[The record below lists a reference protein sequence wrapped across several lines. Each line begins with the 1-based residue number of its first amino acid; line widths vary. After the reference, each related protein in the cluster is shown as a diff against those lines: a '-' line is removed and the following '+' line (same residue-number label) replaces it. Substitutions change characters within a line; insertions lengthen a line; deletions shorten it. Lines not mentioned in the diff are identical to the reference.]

1 MPYLIP
7 PRKSPENGFQDY
19 VWYQKATATKPAAF
33 VLEIW
38 DGYPIKQ
45 IATAAQKKK
54 WDAFKFPKKSVSSVR
69 KTVAAYK
76 KKGYVVV
83 TDEDIAKLFKEYV
96 PRSYAAALKSK
107 KIDPKSKYSFIK
119 DGSDWAGTYA
129 PMANI
134 WDKPS
139 VVSVYNQF
147 LKSMTWGGKKPK
159 NSPKSPASYFW
170 GWGRPLDFSGYRSVI
185 PLAYGSDTVMLHN
198 YKTGKV
204 AVVTDCEGDDDE
216 AGEYAMSAVAFEWKM
231 NPKLVSAMNKPI
243 MSGKGQQYVMKG
255 TGRGVKK
262 PAAKPK
268 PKAKPKAKAPKSK
281 GFNYISSESG
291 WLKSGTR
298 TIEKITKQYQ
308 QDGWKKLTHRAKI
321 GSQIWNRI
329 GKSPEY
335 KSWVQ
340 KLSQMDNNSYDALL
354 SDDLY
359 YMENSF
365 EINGDF
371 HSPHF
376 GEDGDYEILTKGN
389 KILLLFYIGDFDYPV
404 CTPLMKKT
412 FTMPTKPVAK
422 AKPKATKKSTAKAKP
437 KAKPKT
443 KYVLGKK
450 DRPTDVKKRKS
461 PPYSAKQFPKG
472 ARKKG
477 NNGKMWTIVTDK
489 RNVKRWKA

>member
-7 PRKSPENGFQDY
+7 PRNAPESGFQDY
-19 VWYQKATATKPAAF
+19 VWYQEATATKPAAI

-38 DGYPIKQ
+38 DGYSINQ
-45 IATAAQKKK
+45 IGTAAQKKK
-54 WDAFKFPKKSVSSVR
+54 WAAFKFPKKSVSSVR

-83 TDEDIAKLFKEYV
+83 TNEDIAKLFKEYV

-119 DGSDWAGTYA
+119 DGSDWVESYA
-129 PMANI
+129 PMHHI

-139 VVSVYNQF
+139 VVSVFNQF

-170 GWGRPLDFSGYRSVI
+170 GWGRTLDFNDGSHSVI
-185 PLAYGSDTVMLHN
+185 PMAYGSDTVMLHN

-204 AVVTDCEGDDDE
+204 AVVTDCEGNDDE

-243 MSGKGQQYVMKG
+243 RSGKG
-255 TGRGVKK
+255 TGRGVTK
-262 PAAKPK
+262 PA
-268 PKAKPKAKAPKSK
+268 AKPKAKAP
-281 GFNYISSESG
+281 
-291 WLKSGTR
+291 
-298 TIEKITKQYQ
+298 
-308 QDGWKKLTHRAKI
+308 
-321 GSQIWNRI
+321 
-329 GKSPEY
+329 
-335 KSWVQ
+335 V
-340 KLSQMDNNSYDALL
+340 
-354 SDDLY
+354 
-359 YMENSF
+359 
-365 EINGDF
+365 
-371 HSPHF
+371 
-376 GEDGDYEILTKGN
+376 
-389 KILLLFYIGDFDYPV
+389 
-404 CTPLMKKT
+404 
-412 FTMPTKPVAK
+412 KP
-422 AKPKATKKSTAKAKP
+422 
-437 KAKPKT
+437 KPKT
-443 KYVLGKK
+443 QYVLGKK

>member
-7 PRKSPENGFQDY
+7 PKKTTSDSGRTTQDY
-19 VWYQKATATKPAAF
+19 VWYQKATATKPAAL

-38 DGYPIKQ
+38 SGYDVKQ
-45 IATAAQKKK
+45 IATAAQKKE
-54 WDAFKFPKKSVSSVR
+54 WAAFKFPKKSVTSVR

-83 TDEDIAKLFKEYV
+83 TNKDIAKLFKEYV

-107 KIDPKSKYSFIK
+107 KIDPKSKYSNWQ
-119 DGSDWAGTYA
+119 DGSDWAQSYA
-129 PMANI
+129 PMAHI

-170 GWGRPLDFSGYRSVI
+170 GWGRPLDFSGSENVI
-185 PLAYGSDTVMLHN
+185 PLTYGSDTVMLHN

-216 AGEYAMSAVAFEWKM
+216 AGEYAMSPVAFEWKM
-231 NPKLVSAMNKPI
+231 NPKLVAAMNKPI

-262 PAAKPK
+262 PA
-268 PKAKPKAKAPKSK
+268 
-281 GFNYISSESG
+281 
-291 WLKSGTR
+291 
-298 TIEKITKQYQ
+298 
-308 QDGWKKLTHRAKI
+308 
-321 GSQIWNRI
+321 
-329 GKSPEY
+329 
-335 KSWVQ
+335 
-340 KLSQMDNNSYDALL
+340 
-354 SDDLY
+354 
-359 YMENSF
+359 
-365 EINGDF
+365 
-371 HSPHF
+371 
-376 GEDGDYEILTKGN
+376 
-389 KILLLFYIGDFDYPV
+389 
-404 CTPLMKKT
+404 
-412 FTMPTKPVAK
+412 
-422 AKPKATKKSTAKAKP
+422 KPKATKKSKP

-443 KYVLGKK
+443 KYILGKK
-450 DRPTDVKKRKS
+450 DRPTDLKKRKS

-489 RNVKRWKA
+489 RGVKRWKA